1 MGGRSYLLSE
11 TIVRFALCKAHT
23 DTLQSAGGRHGSS
36 PSSRLHPWSLR
47 RNGEKMANGLQKTPD
62 PLNVNLAEFMMKT
75 FRGTTEE
82 GMITPCAPRV
92 FPSVNPIGLVL
103 QMMEVAP

>member
-1 MGGRSYLLSE
+1 
-11 TIVRFALCKAHT
+11 
-23 DTLQSAGGRHGSS
+23 
-36 PSSRLHPWSLR
+36 
-47 RNGEKMANGLQKTPD
+47 MANGLQKTPD

-82 GMITPCAPRV
+82 GMITPCAPQV

-103 QMMEVAP
+103 QMMEVVPWKAEESKITKLVRPPGFTLRPV